1 MRTFS
6 LSSAGWMV
14 RIIQDLEHFPRLYL
28 SMSPWRHGEMVPR
41 VKIEFRD
48 ISCCGWQALF

>member
-14 RIIQDLEHFPRLYL
+14 RIIQDLEHFARLYL